1 MAMQENDMEK
11 FDSLNQVAN
20 GIMRRALDN
29 NSDNLVGVYFFGNLY
44 NEMEPQEAR
53 EILNKF
59 PEQMQKTQILTAIA
73 KSIAAQENTE
83 IGKPYLEIALPDSLG
98 ETVSVTPLIGPGK
111 WVLIDFWAT
120 WCSPCRGELPY
131 LKEAFKEFG
140 PKGFNIY
147 GVSLDNDA
155 ESWKEFLV
163 KEEMTWPN
171 VIAVTDGKSAPIV
184 EEYGI
189 RSIPTNFLISPEGK
203 IVAKDLRGE
212 GIKEKLA
219 ELVK

>member
-1 MAMQENDMEK
+1 M
-11 FDSLNQVAN
+11 
-20 GIMRRALDN
+20 
-29 NSDNLVGVYFFGNLY
+29 
-44 NEMEPQEAR
+44 
-53 EILNKF
+53 
-59 PEQMQKTQILTAIA
+59 
-73 KSIAAQENTE
+73 
-83 IGKPYLEIALPDSLG
+83 
-98 ETVSVTPLIGPGK
+98 
-111 WVLIDFWAT
+111 LIDFWAT

-155 ESWKEFLV
+155 ELERIPC

-171 VIAVTDGKSAPIV
+171 VIAVTDGKSALIV

>member
-1 MAMQENDMEK
+1 MEESTAPEK
-11 FDSLNQVAN
+11 AE
-20 GIMRRALDN
+20 ADN
-29 NSDNLVGVYFFGNLY
+29 EGGST
-44 NEMEPQEAR
+44 EPGTGGSES
-53 EILNKF
+53 
-59 PEQMQKTQILTAIA
+59 TTAEEV
-73 KSIAAQENTE
+73 S
-83 IGKPYLEIALPDSLG
+83 G
-98 ETVSVTPLIGPGK
+98 ETAADARPVIPAVDFELEDQYGNIHRLEDYRGK
-111 WVLIDFWAT
+111 TIFLNFWAT

>member
-1 MAMQENDMEK
+1 
-11 FDSLNQVAN
+11 
-20 GIMRRALDN
+20 
-29 NSDNLVGVYFFGNLY
+29 
-44 NEMEPQEAR
+44 
-53 EILNKF
+53 
-59 PEQMQKTQILTAIA
+59 MQKTQIDRHRQIDRRPGKYRNRQAL
-73 KSIAAQENTE
+73 SGNRAAR
-83 IGKPYLEIALPDSLG
+83 LLG

>member
-1 MAMQENDMEK
+1 
-11 FDSLNQVAN
+11 
-20 GIMRRALDN
+20 
-29 NSDNLVGVYFFGNLY
+29 
-44 NEMEPQEAR
+44 
-53 EILNKF
+53 
-59 PEQMQKTQILTAIA
+59 MQKTQILTAIA

-155 ESWKEFLV
+155 RV
-163 KEEMTWPN
+163 
-171 VIAVTDGKSAPIV
+171 GKNS
-184 EEYGI
+184 
-189 RSIPTNFLISPEGK
+189 L
-203 IVAKDLRGE
+203 
-212 GIKEKLA
+212 
-219 ELVK
+219 